1 MTTDHTPAE
10 RADAAEIPAV
20 IDPSAQI
27 HDSAELEPG
36 VRIGAGTRVWRRVHI
51 RTGAVLGR
59 DCNIGANVFIDAH
72 VQIGDR
78 VKIQNNV
85 SVYEGVQLDDGAFVG
100 PAAVFTN
107 DLNPRATG
115 DWVLT
120 PTHVE
125 AGASI
130 GANATIVCGNT
141 LGQHCLVGAGAVV
154 TRPVP
159 AHQLVLGNPA
169 RPAGW
174 VCVCGEVV
182 SREAERPAGLLGSS
196 CPHSTD

>member
-1 MTTDHTPAE
+1 MTTEHTSSE
-10 RADAAEIPAV
+10 ADPGAQIHP
-20 IDPSAQI
+20 DAQI
-27 HDSAELEPG
+27 HDTVELEPG
-36 VRIGAGTRVWRRVHI
+36 VTIGAGTRVWRRAHI
-51 RTGAVLGR
+51 RTGAVIGQ
-59 DCNIGANVFIDAH
+59 DCNIGANVFVDAH
-72 VQIGDR
+72 VRIGDR

-120 PTHVE
+120 PTHVHT
-125 AGASI
+125 GASI
-130 GANATIVCGNT
+130 GANATIVCGND
-141 LGQHCLVGAGAVV
+141 LYDYCLVGAGAVV
-154 TRPVP
+154 TRPVE

-182 SREAERPAGLLGSS
+182 SKAAERPDGLLGGS
-196 CPHSTD
+196 CPHR